1 MRKTAR
7 KNSPGKSRH
16 KQEDNTR
23 IYFIEIK
30 VNLRNWIVWI
40 SIGIIGK
47 CLTTL
52 ELLRDPVLHLIQ
64 FLELS

>member
-1 MRKTAR
+1 MLKIGEHTSVFKILMRKTAR
-7 KNSPGKSRH
+7 KNSFGKSRH

-47 CLTTL
+47 LM
-52 ELLRDPVLHLIQ
+52 
-64 FLELS
+64 